1 VAGRAVA
8 DADSCGFAAKLLR
21 DSRLFTRSKLTLE
34 NEVLVA
40 TVIGQG
46 IIIEGEVT
54 SDEAVVVAGTV
65 RGKLTV
71 DGPLTIE
78 AGAVVEADVG
88 ATSLSL
94 GGTVTGNVTAS
105 DRVDLLAGSRLVGDV
120 RAGRVTIAD
129 GAVFKG
135 SVDMDV

>member
-1 VAGRAVA
+1 VA
-8 DADSCGFAAKLLR
+8 
-21 DSRLFTRSKLTLE
+21 
-34 NEVLVA
+34 A

-71 DGPLTIE
+71 DGAVTIE
-78 AGAVVEADVG
+78 SGAVVEADIG
-88 ATSLSL
+88 ATTLSV
-94 GGTVTGNVTAS
+94 GGSVTGNVTAS
-105 DRVDLLAGSRLVGDV
+105 DRVDLLTGGKLIGDV
-120 RAGRVTIAD
+120 KAARVTIAD

-135 SVDMDV
+135 NVDMDL

>member
-1 VAGRAVA
+1 MA
-8 DADSCGFAAKLLR
+8 
-21 DSRLFTRSKLTLE
+21 
-34 NEVLVA
+34 A

-71 DGPLTIE
+71 DGAVTIE
-78 AGAVVEADVG
+78 SGAVVEADIG
-88 ATSLSL
+88 ATSLSV
-94 GGTVTGNVTAS
+94 GGSVTGNVTAS
-105 DRVDLLAGSRLVGDV
+105 DRVDLLTGGKLVGDV
-120 RAGRVTIAD
+120 KAARVTIAD

-135 SVDMDV
+135 NVDMDL